1 MDNNILF
8 VGGTAVLSVLMPF
21 SYPIAPAFSMLAHQ
35 QAQGSENSVS
45 SEAYRT
51 HTHIS
56 QGVNEANGD
65 RPDFFERDQET
76 LGSEASEIEAAF
88 PPIEESDDDQW
99 RPFIFREANFS
110 VWLPVDGT
118 MSSEIK
124 VLDTS
129 IGTIEF
135 DLITNYH
142 EPRTYSAA
150 YSEIL
155 DAGQLESPEL
165 IFDAVLDEVIADTG
179 FELDSESFTLN
190 TSIPGLSIPMRD
202 LVLRNNTEHI
212 YLKMGLVGERVYVL
226 GVNDP
231 LGDDGVINRA
241 AVEELY
247 FSSFRYSPY

>member
-1 MDNNILF
+1 MDSKVLF
-8 VGGTAVLSVLMPF
+8 AGSSALLSVLVMVPQ
-21 SYPIAPAFSMLAHQ
+21 SLMWAFSSANYECV
-35 QAQGSENSVS
+35 QASETVVSHCSGLYLSQSVD
-45 SEAYRT
+45 EA
-51 HTHIS
+51 
-56 QGVNEANGD
+56 QGD
-65 RPDFFERDQET
+65 RPEFFERDQET
-76 LGSEASEIEAAF
+76 LESETSEIEAAF
-88 PPIEESDDDQW
+88 PPIAEDHNEEEW

-110 VWLPVDGT
+110 VWLPVAGT

-124 VLDTS
+124 VLDTA

-135 DLITNYH
+135 DLITNYL

-155 DAGQLESPEL
+155 APEQLEAPDL
-165 IFDAVLDEVIADTG
+165 IFGAVLDEVIADTG
-179 FELDSESFTLN
+179 FELDSEESSIN
-190 TSIPGLSIPMRD
+190 ESIPGLSIPIRD
-202 LVLRNNTEHI
+202 LVLINNDERI

-231 LGDDGVINRA
+231 LGDDGVIRRA